1 MTKSNQKCDSK
12 CDSNCDSFEKNR
24 FLKAIKINM
33 IAINGRDPLVPTIK
47 QRACPCGGLF
57 VLLSWSDGI
66 WSSEKGGLKTNGR
79 QTGVCRCEATV
90 QFRRSQSYSPDQTEK
105 PYPCGEVLLFFNL
118 LNCTRLPIKN
128 TYRRKSFIMLFI
140 SFFAWL

>member
-47 QRACPCGGLF
+47 KPPFMVVFF
-57 VLLSWSDGI
+57 VLNIAFFVDSNSKI
-66 WSSEKGGLKTNGR
+66 WG
-79 QTGVCRCEATV
+79 
-90 QFRRSQSYSPDQTEK
+90 
-105 PYPCGEVLLFFNL
+105 
-118 LNCTRLPIKN
+118 
-128 TYRRKSFIMLFI
+128 
-140 SFFAWL
+140 